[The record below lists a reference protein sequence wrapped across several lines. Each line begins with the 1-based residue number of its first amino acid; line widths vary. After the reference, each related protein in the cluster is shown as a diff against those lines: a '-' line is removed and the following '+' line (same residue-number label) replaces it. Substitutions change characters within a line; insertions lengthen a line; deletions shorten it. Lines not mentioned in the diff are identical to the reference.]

1 MYSRIILSI
10 AMSTLLLIFVNTST
24 LQTADGHGGAGGSG
38 HPGRETITITQYAF
52 AEESK
57 IPDWVRNI
65 FIWYG
70 QGQISEEEILNAI
83 KFLVENQIIQL
94 QTMNQSE
101 SMMNMMNSQMRMQ
114 NMPINVNAPIT
125 IPMIDG
131 YYKGNK
137 VYFVH
142 TEVSDPDMAQMMT
155 QMINFPTLHV
165 PELTEISE
173 EQTAKVYVFTNGIPG
188 SGPYGGGP
196 FMYQIDVF
204 DSIPSEPG
212 YSQFRIPHLVS
223 WNENVNPSILTSES
237 EILKAEANGEL
248 TIQKTTN
255 IVNAPMVIWETQ
267 GYYGKTWEQSSKIPR
282 IFESMDGVE
291 GETIFVDVD
300 NYIAIFKLHSEKGIG
315 MMDMMK

>member
-1 MYSRIILSI
+1 MYSRIIFSI
-10 AMSTLLLIFVNTST
+10 AIIASLLVLANISAI
-24 LQTADGHGGAGGSG
+24 QTAEAHGGAGGPG
-38 HPGRETITITQYAF
+38 HEKLEKITITQYAF

-57 IPDWVRNI
+57 IPDWVKNI

-70 QGQISEEEILNAI
+70 QDQISEDEVLNAI

-94 QTMNQSE
+94 ETMKQSE
-101 SMMNMMNSQMRMQ
+101 SMMNMMDSQMM
-114 NMPINVNAPIT
+114 MKMSFNVNAPIT

-142 TEVSDPDMAQMMT
+142 TEVSDPVMAQMMT

-165 PELTEISE
+165 PELKDISE

-204 DSIPSEPG
+204 DSIPGEPA

-223 WNENVNPSILTSES
+223 WNENTNPRILTSES
-237 EILKAEANGEL
+237 EILKAETNGEL

-255 IVNAPMVIWETQ
+255 IVNAPMVVWETQ
-267 GYYGKTWEQSSKIPR
+267 GNYGKTWEQSSKIPR
-282 IFESMDGVE
+282 IFESMPAVE
-291 GETIFVDVD
+291 GELTFVDVD
-300 NYIAIFKLHSEKGIG
+300 NYIAIFKLHSEKG
-315 MMDMMK
+315 MDMMK